1 MELTVESNDW
11 VRIERDD
18 RIVRVTFDSGRRGNP
33 MSRAAMN
40 ALLETAQGLEC
51 DPHISAIILTGPPGL
66 FTYGFDLGEGAPPAE
81 LGLAERREI
90 LAMGPRMCAAWERL
104 EPLTVLAT
112 EGWCVGGGVA
122 LAAAFDL
129 RVTDTTGGFYVP
141 EVERGMNMSW
151 GSVPRLVNLVGPS
164 RTKRLVMLAEKVD
177 GPTAAAWGL
186 VDECVPAGQSM
197 QRAMEFAQRAVQMP
211 PVPLRMCKAGINAY
225 ANALAASSS
234 ALDRDQYLLAQMSE
248 DYQEGIRSFLEK
260 RPPVYRGR

>member
-1 MELTVESNDW
+1 MGTESSGP
-11 VRIERDD
+11 VRIEREG

-33 MSRAAMN
+33 MSRAAMH
-40 ALLETAQGLEC
+40 ALLETAQALET
-51 DPHISAIILTGPPGL
+51 DPHISAIVVTGPPGL
-66 FTYGFDLGEGAPPAE
+66 FTYGFDLGEGAPAADI
-81 LGLAERREI
+81 GLAERREI
-90 LAMGPRMCAAWERL
+90 LAIGPRMCAAWERL

-164 RTKRLVMLAEKVD
+164 RAKRLVMLAEKID

-186 VDECVPAGQSM
+186 VDECVPAGQSLA
-197 QRAMEFAQRAVQMP
+197 RAMEFAQRAAEMP

-225 ANALAASSS
+225 ANALAASTA
-234 ALDRDQYLLAQMSE
+234 ALDRDQFILAQMGE
-248 DYQEGIRSFLEK
+248 DYREGVQAFLEK
-260 RPPVYRGR
+260 RAPVYRGR

>member
-1 MELTVESNDW
+1 MTTDGKGP
-11 VRIERDD
+11 VRVERDG

-33 MSRAAMN
+33 MSRSAMH
-40 ALLETAQGLEC
+40 ALLDTALELER
-51 DPHISAIILTGPPGL
+51 DPDISAIVLTGPPGL
-66 FTYGFDLGEGAPPAE
+66 FTYGFDLSEGAPPAE
-81 LGLAERREI
+81 LGLAQRREI
-90 LAMGPRMCAAWERL
+90 LAVGPRMCAAWERL
-104 EPLTVLAT
+104 EPLTILAT

-164 RTKRLVMLAEKVD
+164 RAKRLVMLAERID

-186 VDECVPAGQSM
+186 VDECVPAGQSLA
-197 QRAMEFAQRAVQMP
+197 RAMEFAQRAAAMP
-211 PVPLRMCKAGINAY
+211 PIPLRMCKAGINAY
-225 ANALAASSS
+225 ANALAASAA
-234 ALDRDQYLLAQMSE
+234 ALDRDQFLLAQMSE
-248 DYQEGIRSFLEK
+248 DYQEGVRAFMEK